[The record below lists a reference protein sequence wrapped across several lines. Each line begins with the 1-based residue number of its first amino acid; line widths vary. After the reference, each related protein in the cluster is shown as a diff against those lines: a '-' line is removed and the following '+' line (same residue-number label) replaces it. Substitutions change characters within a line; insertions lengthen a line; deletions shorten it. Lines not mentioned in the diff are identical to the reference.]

1 MDQHAM
7 FTVQAMAGVLS
18 GILMVVALF
27 LLWSKS
33 QSMWLLLALL
43 GEGVSLLLRLA
54 VAVAQTALYAAIPM
68 MPLIWS
74 ITGLL
79 VAAGLLGYALE
90 VANRKT

>member
-7 FTVQAMAGVLS
+7 FTVQAMASVLS
-18 GILMVVALF
+18 GVLMLVALF
-27 LLWSKS
+27 LLWSKA
-33 QSMWLLLALL
+33 QSTWLLLALL
-43 GEGVSLLLRLA
+43 GEAVSLLLRFA
-54 VAVAQTALYAAIPM
+54 VAVAPSVLGGIPM

-90 VANRKT
+90 ASNRKT